1 MDFKLSAHTQDMLK
15 ERNILEDWVK
25 RTFDKPDWE
34 NIGKDNNIHYFKS
47 ITEHEGRILHVVVNP
62 HVSPKKVV
70 TVFFDRKARR
80 QK

>member
-1 MDFKLSAHTQDMLK
+1 MLK
-15 ERNILEDWVK
+15 EREIPEEWVW
-25 RTFDKPDWE
+25 RTIDKPEWE

-47 ITEHEGRILHVVVNP
+47 ITEHGGRILHVVVNP
-62 HVSPKKVV
+62 HVLPKKIV